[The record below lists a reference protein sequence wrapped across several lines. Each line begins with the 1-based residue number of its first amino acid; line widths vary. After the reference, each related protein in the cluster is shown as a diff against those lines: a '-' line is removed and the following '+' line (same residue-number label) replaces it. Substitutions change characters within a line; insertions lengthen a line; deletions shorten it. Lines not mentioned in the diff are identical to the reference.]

1 MRLGA
6 SEVRLQP
13 RSRAW
18 QVYKQ
23 DVIFERHRHRWEVN
37 PGYISKFESH
47 GLRYS
52 GRDPSGEL
60 MEVLELPDHLY
71 FVASQYHPEFKSRP
85 ERPAPVFMGLV
96 AAARQRARARAA

>member
-1 MRLGA
+1 MGAVYEPEDPRYPGMR
-6 SEVRLQP
+6 VFR
-13 RSRAW
+13 
-18 QVYKQ
+18 V
-23 DVIFERHRHRWEVN
+23 
-37 PGYISKFESH
+37 SKFESH